1 MSVKGNKTKSIKI
14 GVIDLAGEEKSRL
27 VLPSAVFA
35 AKVNPA
41 LMAQAVRVYLSNQR
55 RAFAKTKT
63 RGETSGSGRKIWR
76 QKGTGRARHGDRYAP
91 IFVGGG
97 RAHGPRGN
105 RNYRLGLSKKMKRA
119 ALCSALTVKFQKKE
133 ILVVDGFRKIEPK
146 TKIAKKV
153 FLQILKKNFDE
164 KKKYLVVLPDRW
176 EATKRAF
183 RNLPYVNFSLAN
195 SLNTYLILKHQ
206 CLIFAPEAIKKIV
219 RNG

>member
-1 MSVKGNKTKSIKI
+1 MVVRRNKVKSIKI
-14 GVIDLAGEEKSRL
+14 SVLDLAGEEKSKL
-27 VLPSAVFA
+27 TLPSVVFA

-63 RGETSGSGRKIWR
+63 RGEVSGSGRKIWR

-97 RAHGPRGN
+97 RVHGPRGN

-119 ALCSALTVKFQKKE
+119 ALYSALTVKFQKKE
-133 ILVVDGFRKIEPK
+133 MLVVDDLRKIEPK
-146 TKIAKKV
+146 TKIAKEV
-153 FLQILKKNFDE
+153 FPQILKKDFDE
-164 KKKYLVVLPDRW
+164 KKKYLIVLPDRW
-176 EATKRAF
+176 EKTKRAF
-183 RNLPYVNFSLAN
+183 RNLPYVNFSLAGN
-195 SLNTYLILKHQ
+195 LNTYLILKHQ

-219 RNG
+219 KNG